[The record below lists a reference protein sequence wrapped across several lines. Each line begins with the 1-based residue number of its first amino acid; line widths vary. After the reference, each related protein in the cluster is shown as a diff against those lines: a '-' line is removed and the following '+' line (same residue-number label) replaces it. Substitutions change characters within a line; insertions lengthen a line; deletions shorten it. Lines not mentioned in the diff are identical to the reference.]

1 VNRKRHHSAADQ
13 SIRGIL
19 WREIRRPGGF
29 VLAAVVGVTLTLT
42 RRFETVAAYLPFLVP
57 FLVGLLT
64 RVTTRIAARKR
75 ELLLSLPGLRTDP
88 AFIMDREGTIT
99 ASTGKTEDLFEKHG
113 VRRLDQFLTTSRGE
127 SATATIMARDS
138 DDTDLTLLSPVTM
151 KWYRVQVRGDSPTNS
166 YLVWLDDA
174 TERVRLEERKD
185 ALRDFTR
192 RLQHELMDNE
202 SARNDDIRL
211 ADLLLTEGYGAVML
225 ARVKGDTAEGVV
237 YTSDGRRSETIT
249 IPVTADAPIMRSR
262 REGRAIWDSRD
273 SYASDDEFKK
283 AFPVLPEVSDFI
295 GSTVRNLANYHS
307 GDVSIIAFNKKGFL
321 TKTDIAVLESVAD
334 TAVTAFSML
343 DLARRADH
351 RFIQSIHGVCAAAEY
366 SDELTGGHIW
376 RVNDYSRHIAEM
388 LGLSAEKTTEI
399 GVVAAM
405 HDIGKVAIP
414 HLIKLPRKLSEDE
427 RREMQMHTVYGAQ
440 IIDRMRDASGDD
452 DPRLLTACNIA
463 LHHHQHWDG
472 SGYPGTIDRSG
483 AAVSPTSRDPV
494 VYSKLRQPREEAIPR
509 EALIVSLADKYD
521 ALRSCR
527 QYKPGFSHEKTCDL
541 LRNDDRTGK
550 RGEDVFGPDV
560 FQSFMDTHEKFREI
574 YATARTEALCQTQD
588 GDVQ

>member
-1 VNRKRHHSAADQ
+1 MNRRTQRSFAGQ

-29 VLAAVVGVTLTLT
+29 ILAVVVGTTLTLT
-42 RRFETVAAYLPFLVP
+42 RRFETIAVYLPFVVP

-64 RVTTRIAARKR
+64 RVASRIAARKR
-75 ELLLSLPGLRTDP
+75 ELLLSLPAFRTDP
-88 AFIMDREGTIT
+88 AFIMDANGTVT
-99 ASTGKTEDLFEKHG
+99 ASTGETEVLFRKHG
-113 VRRLDQFLTTSRGE
+113 IDRLDQFLTTSKGE
-127 SATATIMARDS
+127 SATASIMDGES
-138 DDTDLTLLSPVTM
+138 GGPHPVLLSPVTM
-151 KWYRVQVRGDSPTNS
+151 KWYRVQVRGDSATGN
-166 YLVWLDDA
+166 YLVWLDDV
-174 TERVRLEERKD
+174 TERVRLEERKN

-192 RLQHELMDNE
+192 RLQHELIDNNT
-202 SARNDDIRL
+202 AKTDDIRL
-211 ADLLLTEGYGAVML
+211 SDLLLSEGYEAVML
-225 ARVKGDTAEGVV
+225 ARIKGDTAEGIV
-237 YTSDGRRSETIT
+237 YRSDGRRSEAIT
-249 IPVTADAPIMRSR
+249 IPVTTDAPIMRSR

-273 SYASDDEFKK
+273 SFSSDGEFRK

-295 GSTVRNLANYHS
+295 GSAIRNLANYHS
-307 GDVSIIAFNKKGFL
+307 GDVSIIAFNKKGLL
-321 TKTDIAVLESVAD
+321 TQTDIAVLESAAD

-376 RVNDYSRHIAEM
+376 RVNDYSHHIAEV
-388 LGLSAEKTTEI
+388 LGMAAEKTTEI

-405 HDIGKVAIP
+405 HDIGKVAVP
-414 HLIKLPRKLSEDE
+414 HLIKLPRQLTGDE
-427 RREMQMHTVYGAQ
+427 REEMQMHTVYGAQ

-472 SGYPGTIDRSG
+472 SGYPGVIDQNG
-483 AAVSPTSRDPV
+483 APISPTSRDLS
-494 VYSKLRQPREEAIPR
+494 VYRGLRPPQEEFIPR

-527 QYKPGFSHEKTCDL
+527 QYKPEFSHEKTCEL
-541 LRNDDRTGK
+541 LKVDDRTGK
-550 RGEDVFGPDV
+550 KGADVFGPEV
-560 FQSFMDTHEKFREI
+560 FQAFMDTHHRFEEI
-574 YATARTEALCQTQD
+574 FSIARTETLCQAQD
-588 GDVQ
+588 GAAQ